1 MKVCDVYGFNKGL
14 ECVFK
19 QFPKQ
24 AECSNYQE
32 PSVIITIAV
41 YCPHILA
48 AQHQQSARE
57 QILLLYI
64 NTAACLEYISVKLK
78 DIQSSKV

>member
-1 MKVCDVYGFNKGL
+1 MNVCDVYGFNKGL

-48 AQHQQSARE
+48 TQHQQSARE

-64 NTAACLEYISVKLK
+64 NTAACLEYQLN
-78 DIQSSKV
+78 

>member
-41 YCPHILA
+41 YCPHILDT
-48 AQHQQSARE
+48 QQSARE

-64 NTAACLEYISVKLK
+64 NTAACLEYQLNRKTI
-78 DIQSSKV
+78 